1 MTLVNPLFKP
11 GKSRKK
17 SGFSRQ
23 VKDQILAEF
32 HHKCVLCGAWVP
44 GTPDNFHHIH
54 ARGMGGDPTR
64 ITDSW
69 WNCALLCLDCHGKVE
84 GSQKLKLVLRAWSDR
99 RREKGRPDGIVPS
112 RREIRG

>member
-32 HHKCVLCGAWVP
+32 HHECVLCGAWVP

-84 GSQKLKLVLRAWSDR
+84 GSQKLKLMLRAWSDR
-99 RREKGRPDGIVPS
+99 RREQGRQDGIVPS
-112 RREIRG
+112 RRLFK